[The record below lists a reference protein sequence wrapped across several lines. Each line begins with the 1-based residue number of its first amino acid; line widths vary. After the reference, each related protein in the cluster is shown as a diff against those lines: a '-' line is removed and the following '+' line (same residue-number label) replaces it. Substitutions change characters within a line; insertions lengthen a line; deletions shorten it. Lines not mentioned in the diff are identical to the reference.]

1 MAVLKLYTG
10 GAIGETDLFFL
21 LFGEEKSVGDV
32 NNTADTIKAIRA
44 AAGQFDSIELTIAD
58 CPGGNVRQAVGMY
71 EVLRGQGVPVV
82 TRTVGMCASA
92 ATILLAAGDKR
103 ISTPFCKF
111 LVHEGR
117 YERIDYAP
125 AGELRRAAD
134 SLDVVNGEIA
144 DIYVAAT
151 GGKKS
156 KEEWLALMGEERF
169 AGASIMQDFGLVT
182 DIDQYVPLNT
192 VDISQQFNI
201 LKIMSD
207 KPKGLLE
214 QLFGGGKTV
223 EAVAN
228 TTPTPAE
235 TPASPPAP
243 VVEAAT
249 KADLDAVLAKFEA
262 AQAENKEVL
271 TELARRDA
279 AKAEALASAEK
290 QIADLKEQ
298 LSAKTVRNEQLAALP
313 EVGRMAAPENVAK
326 TVAKE
331 ANAPADKQDISAFV
345 NVIIPQKTR

>member
-10 GAIGETDLFFL
+10 GAIGETDFFFL
-21 LFGEEKSVGDV
+21 LFGSEKSLGDV
-32 NNTADTIKAIRA
+32 NNTDDTIKAIRA
-44 AAGQFDSIELTIAD
+44 SAGKFDSIELTIAD
-58 CPGGNVRQAVGMY
+58 CPGGSVHQAVGMF
-71 EVLRGQGVPVV
+71 EVLRGQGVPVI

-92 ATILLAAGDKR
+92 ATILLAAGDQR
-103 ISTPFCKF
+103 FSTPFCKF

-117 YERIDYAP
+117 YERIEYAP
-125 AGELRRAAD
+125 AGELRKAAD
-134 SLDVVNGEIA
+134 SLDAVNAEIA

-156 KEEWLALMGEERF
+156 KEDWLALMNEDKF
-169 AGASIMQDFGLVT
+169 VSASVMQDFGLVT
-182 DIDQYVPLNT
+182 EISQYVPLNT
-192 VDISQQFNI
+192 ADISQQFNI

-235 TPASPPAP
+235 APATPPAP
-243 VVEAAT
+243 VVEAVT
-249 KADLDAVLAKFEA
+249 KAELDAVLAKFEA

-271 TELARRDA
+271 TELAKRDA

-290 QIADLKEQ
+290 EIAELKAQ
-298 LSAKTVRNEQLAALP
+298 LAAKTVRNEQLAALP
-313 EVGRMAAPENVAK
+313 EAGRMAAPENVAK